1 MKMKNRILSCLLAI
15 VCTAGLWGCGDSS
28 GESTAESST
37 EIIETQP
44 VSEPSAVSMNVP
56 ELTQIRSICELATL
70 ECYYHNVAKA
80 TKEKG
85 DGIIHW
91 GEKDRTF
98 WIEYKG
104 TVKIGIDMSG
114 VMMTVENGVYVITIP
129 KAEIL
134 SINIDPESL
143 NESSYIFSQDSWNPN
158 YITADDQ
165 TKAIDAAQK
174 NMKESVLN
182 NSALLIN
189 AQDRAKKLIENYINQ
204 LEAASG
210 TDFIIKWNYEN
221 NSPAA
226 KTTPAAE

>member
-1 MKMKNRILSCLLAI
+1 MKMKKRILSCLLAM
-15 VCTAGLWGCGDSS
+15 VCTAGLWGCGNSS
-28 GESTAESST
+28 SEKTEESST

-44 VSEPSAVSMNVP
+44 AVTTLVSMNVP
-56 ELTQIRSICELATL
+56 EITQIRSICELATL

-80 TKEKG
+80 VKEKG
-85 DGIIHW
+85 DGLVHW

-114 VMMTVENGVYVITIP
+114 VTMTVENGVYVITIP

-143 NESSYIFSQDSWNPN
+143 NEESYIFSQDSWNPN
-158 YITADDQ
+158 YITAADQ
-165 TKAIDAAQK
+165 TNAIEAAQN

-204 LEAASG
+204 LETASG
-210 TDFIIKWNYEN
+210 TNFTIKWNYEN
-221 NSPAA
+221 NAPAA
-226 KTTPAAE
+226 QSPTELQ

>member
-1 MKMKNRILSCLLAI
+1 MKMKKRILSCLLAFA
-15 VCTAGLWGCGDSS
+15 CTAGLWGCGESS
-28 GESTAESST
+28 GENTEVSST

-44 VSEPSAVSMNVP
+44 ATTAAVSMNVP
-56 ELTQIRSICELATL
+56 EITQIRSICELATL

-80 TKEKG
+80 VKEKG
-85 DGIIHW
+85 DGLVHW

-143 NESSYIFSQDSWNPN
+143 NEDSYIFSQDSWNPN

-165 TKAIDAAQK
+165 TKAIEAAQN

-210 TDFIIKWNYEN
+210 TNFTIKWNYEN
-221 NSPAA
+221 N
-226 KTTPAAE
+226 TPAAQSATESK